1 MGICL
6 IVGRSKCL
14 PGWFGAL
21 MQWKLKFKW
30 VFACVKEGVKACQ
43 DALGHLS
50 PSKRWFDKVAQIGPK
65 IKCPRV
71 PGWVRGGRCNRNLG
85 NAQIEVVPFWVGLP
99 WLLLF
104 TGTWTPDLYW
114 LQNHSNGG
122 NVHLVAPSSYQVQ
135 VLSPFCS
142 YSLLLGWAI
151 LNYNTLVQEARSKT
165 QVLIFEPSLYINL
178 FKIHWSRYSDMA
190 MLFDRHP
197 KFLCQVVFT
206 ALCITLSWHIST
218 YQFDHFSPPT

>member
-1 MGICL
+1 MPQTIL
-6 IVGRSKCL
+6 
-14 PGWFGAL
+14 A
-21 MQWKLKFKW
+21 
-30 VFACVKEGVKACQ
+30 
-43 DALGHLS
+43 
-50 PSKRWFDKVAQIGPK
+50 
-65 IKCPRV
+65 RV
-71 PGWVRGGRCNRNLG
+71 ETPPLTG